1 MIIKSPSQVEQVPVD
16 MEGAVGARV
25 QVLLGPADHAP
36 NMAMR
41 IFELAPQGHTP
52 YHSHAFEHEV
62 MILEG
67 DIAVV
72 TPEGDIPVKPGDVM
86 LVMPEETHQF
96 KNCSDSDTARFMCL
110 VPIAYQA

>member
-1 MIIKSPSQVEQVPVD
+1 MIIKQQGQVQQVPVE

-25 QVLLGPADHAP
+25 QVLLGPADKAP
-36 NMAMR
+36 TMAMR
-41 IFELAPQGHTP
+41 IFELAPKGHTP

-62 MILEG
+62 MILTG

-86 LVMPEETHQF
+86 LVMPDEMHQF
-96 KNCSDSDTARFMCL
+96 KNGSDTDTAKFMCM

>member
-1 MIIKSPSQVEQVPVD
+1 MIIKSQDQVQQVAVD
-16 MEGAVGARV
+16 MEGAVGAKV
-25 QVLLGPADHAP
+25 QVLLGPEDHAP
-36 NMAMR
+36 TMAMR

-62 MILEG
+62 MILDG

-72 TPEGDIPVKPGDVM
+72 TPQGDVPVKPGDVM
-86 LVMPEETHQF
+86 LVMPKETHQF
-96 KNCSDSDTARFMCL
+96 KNCSDTKHARFMCL

>member
-1 MIIKSPSQVEQVPVD
+1 MIIKHPEQVQQMPVD
-16 MEGAVGARV
+16 MEGAVGASV

-36 NMAMR
+36 TMAMR

-52 YHSHAFEHEV
+52 YHAHAFEHEV
-62 MILEG
+62 MILDG
-67 DIAVV
+67 DLAVV

-86 LVMPEETHQF
+86 LIMPDEMHQF
-96 KNCSDSDTARFMCL
+96 KNCSSTQKARFMCL